1 MINIINLSPDR
12 NINGMAFKYI
22 PEADWEKFGLSYGG
36 LVILKEF
43 ILKQVYWAVRRL
55 NVSNGRCEV
64 LTRSQI
70 FNLLQAF
77 WCIYLQAQ

>member
-43 ILKQVYWAVRRL
+43 ILKQV
-55 NVSNGRCEV
+55 
-64 LTRSQI
+64 
-70 FNLLQAF
+70 
-77 WCIYLQAQ
+77 